1 MYFPFPGLLDFSRN
15 HEAPCNIMGTSKVDK
30 KTDNFENIAEKEVN
44 ENAEERNCNTKGFE
58 Y

>member
-1 MYFPFPGLLDFSRN
+1 
-15 HEAPCNIMGTSKVDK
+15 MGTSKVDK